1 MTKTQ
6 LPFEALNGGLD
17 GAILVGKKPGYAY
30 ADGKRQGDTPVSWK
44 YDVLLPG
51 NSMSH
56 LTVSVEGSKDRLAS
70 IADITIAEGCRNLDF
85 ILVRLVNCIVTIY
98 AIDGLKMSAVAEG
111 ITMIQPD
118 KQ

>member
-1 MTKTQ
+1 MNKTQ
-6 LPFEALNGGLD
+6 IPIEALNGGLD

-56 LTVSVEGSKDRLAS
+56 LTVTIEGSKDKLAS
-70 IADITIAEGCRNLDF
+70 ITDSAIADACSNLDL
-85 ILVRLVNCIVTIY
+85 ILVTLEHCVVTLY
-98 AIDGLKMSAVAEG
+98 AIDGLKMSAVADN
-111 ITMIQPD
+111 IAVIQPD
-118 KQ
+118 K